1 MQFAAPMA
9 DAVRPVKS
17 VCVYCGS
24 QDGRDPAH
32 AAAARA
38 MGDALV
44 DRGMRLVY
52 GGGGIGMMGQ
62 IADQV
67 LARGGEVIGV
77 IPEALMR
84 AEVAHQGVTEMHVTK
99 GMHDRKALMADLA
112 DAFVTMPGGLG
123 TLEEL
128 FETWTWAQLRYH
140 DKPIG
145 LLNVNGYFDGLLQW
159 LDQAVADGY
168 VRGPHRGMLHVDTVP
183 ERLLSK
189 LR

>member
-1 MQFAAPMA
+1 MSE
-9 DAVRPVKS
+9 AVREVKS

-32 AAAARA
+32 AVAARA

-44 DRGMRLVY
+44 DRGMRLIY

-77 IPEALMR
+77 IPESLMR
-84 AEVAHQGVTEMHVTK
+84 AEVAHAGVTKMHVTK
-99 GMHDRKALMADLA
+99 GMHERKALMADLS
-112 DAFVTMPGGLG
+112 DAFVAMPGGLG

-128 FETWTWAQLRYH
+128 FETWTWAQLQYH
-140 DKPIG
+140 DKPMG
-145 LLNVNGYFDGLLQW
+145 LLNVKGYFDGLLQW
-159 LDQAVADGY
+159 LDQGAADGY
-168 VRGPHRGMLHVDTVP
+168 VRPPHLGMLQVGTDPVA
-183 ERLLSK
+183 LLAE
-189 LR
+189 LAPLPGV

>member
-1 MQFAAPMA
+1 MA
-9 DAVRPVKS
+9 RAVREVKS

-32 AAAARA
+32 ASVARA

-77 IPEALMR
+77 IPESLMR
-84 AEVAHQGVTEMHVTK
+84 AEVAHAGVTKMHVTT
-99 GMHDRKALMADLA
+99 GMHERKALMADLS
-112 DAFVTMPGGLG
+112 DAFVAMPGGLG

-128 FETWTWAQLRYH
+128 FETWTWAQLQYH
-140 DKPIG
+140 DKPMG
-145 LLNVNGYFDGLLQW
+145 LLNVNGYFDGLMQW
-159 LDQAVADGY
+159 LKQAVDDGY
-168 VRGPHRGMLHVDTVP
+168 VRPQHHGMLHVATDPVA
-183 ERLLSK
+183 LLDELIQST
-189 LR
+189 

>member
-1 MQFAAPMA
+1 MA
-9 DAVRPVKS
+9 DVVRSVKS

-84 AEVAHQGVTEMHVTK
+84 AEVAHAGVTKMHVTK
-99 GMHDRKALMADLA
+99 GMHDRKALMAELA

-128 FETWTWAQLRYH
+128 FETWTWAQLQYH
-140 DKPIG
+140 QKPMG

-159 LDQAVADGY
+159 LDQGMADGY
-168 VRGPHRGMLHVDTVP
+168 VRAPHRGMLQVDTVP
-183 ERLLSK
+183 SQLLDK
-189 LR
+189 LLLEPLR

>member
-1 MQFAAPMA
+1 MA
-9 DAVRPVKS
+9 RAVREVKS

-32 AAAARA
+32 ASVARA

-77 IPEALMR
+77 IPESLMR
-84 AEVAHQGVTEMHVTK
+84 AEVAHAGVTKMHVTT
-99 GMHDRKALMADLA
+99 GM
-112 DAFVTMPGGLG
+112 P
-123 TLEEL
+123 
-128 FETWTWAQLRYH
+128 
-140 DKPIG
+140 
-145 LLNVNGYFDGLLQW
+145 
-159 LDQAVADGY
+159 
-168 VRGPHRGMLHVDTVP
+168 
-183 ERLLSK
+183 
-189 LR
+189 